1 MRKDIFMPPYEISV
15 QCNDCGHEHPV
26 LIKIYL
32 DDGPDHKQSVA
43 QSFQGRAM
51 PPQVMALKSL
61 RALCRRTGKRF
72 YLENDDKVFLVPPS
86 AFKRNSGNG

>member
-1 MRKDIFMPPYEISV
+1 MPPYEISV
-15 QCNDCGHEHPV
+15 QCSDCGHEHPV
-26 LIKIYL
+26 LIKIHL

-43 QSFQGRAM
+43 ESFRGRSM
-51 PPQVMALKSL
+51 PPQVMALKNL
-61 RALCRRTGKRF
+61 RALCRRTGKSF